1 MRVQAFLYV
10 FTHSLTISAVSFCHS
25 RFSLS
30 VIPDNK
36 TWIPA
41 NYCGE
46 ESRIL
51 FHAGP
56 HE

>member
-36 TWIPA
+36 YIGDP
-41 NYCGE
+41 GLLR